1 MPIYEY
7 RCLKCEKE
15 QEFLQK
21 FSDDPITTC
30 PECGGELEKLISSNS
45 FVLKGSGWY
54 MTDYGTKKDKDK
66 EKSTSSTRSDAKKDT
81 SKKEKK
87 AEPVSA

>member
-7 RCLKCEKE
+7 KCTQCEKE
-15 QEFLQK
+15 QEFIQK

-30 PECGGELEKLISSNS
+30 PECGGAMKKLISTNS

-54 MTDYGTKKDKDK
+54 MTDYGTKKEKDK
-66 EKSTSSTRSDAKKDT
+66 AKPKTDPKADKKENGTKKD
-81 SKKEKK
+81 KKT
-87 AEPVSA
+87 EPVGA

>member
-15 QEFLQK
+15 QEFIQK
-21 FSDDPITTC
+21 FSDDPLTTC
-30 PECGGELEKLISSNS
+30 PECGGTLEKMISANS

-54 MTDYGTKKDKDK
+54 MTDYGTKK
-66 EKSTSSTRSDAKKDT
+66 EKSTSNTKSDAKKDT